1 MNSRAQ
7 LADQLLDM
15 NARRFPLHPAQHRF
29 IDVMQRNIDI
39 TRNIVAVCDRLNQ
52 FIAPM
57 RRMCIKQAHP
67 KFAFD
72 LLNFAKQSR
81 KRWST
86 RRINWL
92 TRARF
97 LRPQVHP
104 VIRRVLTDQIY
115 LTHAFLDESS
125 DLREHRFRI
134 PTPVF
139 SPHPWDHAKTTR
151 VIAAFGNFN
160 ISRVRWGK
168 SETGSVVIGN
178 ITGMSGDEVVAEVG
192 SWGSVS

>member
-29 IDVMQRNIDI
+29 IDVLQGNIDV
-39 TRNIVAVCDRLNQ
+39 TRNLVAFCDRLDQ

-104 VIRRVLTDQIY
+104 VICGVLTDQIY
-115 LTHAFLDESS
+115 RTPAFRYECS
-125 DLREHRFRI
+125 DPCEYL
-134 PTPVF
+134 
-139 SPHPWDHAKTTR
+139 
-151 VIAAFGNFN
+151 
-160 ISRVRWGK
+160 
-168 SETGSVVIGN
+168 
-178 ITGMSGDEVVAEVG
+178 
-192 SWGSVS
+192 

>member
-1 MNSRAQ
+1 MPSRSNRARPMKSSRVSNSASVSPGNPTMKVVR
-7 LADQLLDM
+7 M
-15 NARRFPLHPAQHRF
+15 ARPGIPA
-29 IDVMQRNIDI
+29 RN
-39 TRNIVAVCDRLNQ
+39 L
-52 FIAPM
+52 P
-57 RRMCIKQAHP
+57 
-67 KFAFD
+67 
-72 LLNFAKQSR
+72 
-81 KRWST
+81 
-86 RRINWL
+86 INCL

-139 SPHPWDHAKTTR
+139 SPHPWNHAKTTR
-151 VIAAFGNFN
+151 VVAALGNFN

-168 SETGSVVIGN
+168 SETRSVVIRN
-178 ITGMSGDEVVAEVG
+178 ITGMRGDEVVVEVG